1 MTRNEYE
8 ARRRRLDEELRA
20 AMELLKAGHL
30 AQVQM
35 LDLLWK
41 MATDGTE
48 IPTTAATPPP
58 PAPQPPQ
65 QRRRRREP
73 GTLMDE
79 VIGLLP
85 QLPEVFTR
93 DDILQGLSEPADR
106 SSLFRV
112 LQELQRSGWFKLER
126 PGQGRCPA
134 AYRQT
139 WQAEEDTNLS
149 PETPDTAPGGN
160 STQHK
165 RLPEG
170 L

>member
-48 IPTTAATPPP
+48 IPTTPATPPP
-58 PAPQPPQ
+58 PAPQRRP
-65 QRRRRREP
+65 RRRGRGE
-73 GTLMDE
+73 LVDE
-79 VIGLLP
+79 VIDLLP
-85 QLPEVFTR
+85 RLPEVFTK
-93 DDILQGLSEPADR
+93 DDVEQALAEPADR

-112 LQELQRSGWFKLER
+112 LQELQGSGWFKLDR
-126 PGQGRCPA
+126 PGQGRYPT

-139 WQAEEDTNLS
+139 RRAKRDTNLS
-149 PETPDTAPGGN
+149 PETPATAPGDAAET
-160 STQHK
+160 S
-165 RLPEG
+165 
-170 L
+170 